1 MVGIIVS
8 VIALLFTEMHIHNL
22 LVAVT
27 IVLMTS
33 ILFSLAGFI
42 NAIFANTFDDIS
54 IIPTFVLT
62 PLIYL
67 GGVFYS
73 TDLLPEFWAGVSKLN
88 PILYI
93 VNAFRYGV
101 LGVSDID
108 IRWAFVM
115 VTIFTVLAYVYC
127 MHLLNTGKRLWQ

>member
-1 MVGIIVS
+1 LITVLIV
-8 VIALLFTEMHIHNL
+8 A
-22 LVAVT
+22 
-27 IVLMTS
+27 MTS
-33 ILFSLAGFI
+33 IFFSLLGFI
-42 NAIFANTFDDIS
+42 NAVYANSFDDIS

-73 TDLLPEFWAGVSKLN
+73 TDMLPEFWGMVSQIN

-101 LGVSDID
+101 LGLTDIN
-108 IRWAFVM
+108 IAWSFAM
-115 VTIFTVLAYVYC
+115 IITFTLIAYFYS
-127 MHLLNTGKRLWQ
+127 MHLLNTGKRLRQ